1 MKRHPM
7 LMDYKTNIN
16 IPFPQNYL
24 QIQHIP
30 YQNLSYFFLGRN
42 KQADHKTY
50 MEI

>member
-16 IPFPQNYL
+16 TPFPQNYL

-30 YQNLSYFFLGRN
+30 YQNLSYFFLVEIN
-42 KQADHKTY
+42 KLIIKL